1 MAKKNPQVDYVSELD
16 RIRSIYLHSTPKQRY
31 QIIEDRIEDD
41 QFNGPNKLVTMV
53 SAVEAFLR
61 CLLIHASTHNDADR
75 STKYLEYR
83 HASVKKMLP
92 LVFNTFSISDPR
104 GYLGEDTLELLEH
117 AVDYRNMLVHDCTY
131 LGGDKFPAMIEAC
144 EEVLEV
150 LATLAKV

>member
-75 STKYLEYR
+75 SYVR
-83 HASVKKMLP
+83 H
-92 LVFNTFSISDPR
+92 DPITC
-104 GYLGEDTLELLEH
+104 TLR
-117 AVDYRNMLVHDCTY
+117 AVNEGAIL
-131 LGGDKFPAMIEAC
+131 
-144 EEVLEV
+144 
-150 LATLAKV
+150 